1 MRLCDRDIEAW
12 LDNGQLEITPR
23 PPVERINGATVDV
36 RLGNQFRT
44 FRGHTAAFIDLS
56 GPKDEVSAALD
67 RVMSDEIVLPEG
79 EAFFLHPGELALAVT
94 LESVTLP
101 DNLVGWLDGR
111 SSLARLGLMVHVT
124 AHRIDPGWQGRIVLE
139 FYNSGKLPLALRP
152 GMLIGA
158 LSLNRCPA
166 RLRGRITAA
175 PMPNTK
181 GSRAR
186 MPAGLTKIRII
197 WPVSVLPLG
206 NRDGNKGK
214 A

>member
-12 LDNGQLEITPR
+12 LDSGKLAITPR

-44 FRGHTAAFIDLS
+44 FSGHTAAFIDLS

-94 LESVTLP
+94 LESVTIP
-101 DNLVGWLDGR
+101 DDLVGWLDGR

-139 FYNSGKLPLALRP
+139 FYNSGKLPW
-152 GMLIGA
+152 
-158 LSLNRCPA
+158 RC
-166 RLRGRITAA
+166 A
-175 PMPNTK
+175 PEC
-181 GSRAR
+181 
-186 MPAGLTKIRII
+186 
-197 WPVSVLPLG
+197 
-206 NRDGNKGK
+206 
-214 A
+214 

>member
-12 LDNGQLEITPR
+12 LDDGRLVITPR
-23 PPVERINGATVDV
+23 PPTERISGATVDV
-36 RLGNQFRT
+36 RLGNQFRV

-67 RVMSDEIVLPEG
+67 RVMSDEINLPEG

-94 LESVTLP
+94 FESVTLP
-101 DNLVGWLDGR
+101 DNVVGWLDGR

-152 GMLIGA
+152 GMMIGA
-158 LSLNRCPA
+158 LSFEPLSGSAARPYNRRQDA
-166 RLRGRITAA
+166 KYKDQQGAVASRID
-175 PMPNTK
+175 K
-181 GSRAR
+181 
-186 MPAGLTKIRII
+186 
-197 WPVSVLPLG
+197 
-206 NRDGNKGK
+206 D
-214 A
+214 